1 MSKETDNELFKYRD
15 KIEIP
20 KLGYVDDVVDVNKC
34 GKLSKE
40 LNERTNSEYNKRN
53 FNFIM
58 INVTGCM

>member
-40 LNERTNSEYNKRN
+40 LNERTNSELNEGN
-53 FNFIM
+53 LNFIM
-58 INVTGCM
+58 IMHG